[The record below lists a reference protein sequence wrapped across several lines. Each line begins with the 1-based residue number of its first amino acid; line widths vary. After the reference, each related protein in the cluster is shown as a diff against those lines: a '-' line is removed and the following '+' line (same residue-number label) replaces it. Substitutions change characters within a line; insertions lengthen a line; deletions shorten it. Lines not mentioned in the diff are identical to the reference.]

1 MRAIVWTLVNH
12 DAKPGEVAT
21 NSLDCTLGE
30 AFVVRIVDP
39 KDEGSAVPTPQEIV
53 SHGHHCATLVQIAR
67 GRRCVA
73 DANSHGR
80 RMAVIG
86 GQRR

>member
-12 DAKPGEVAT
+12 DAKPGKIAK
-21 NSLDCTLGE
+21 NSLDCALSE

-39 KDEGSAVPTPQEIV
+39 QHEGSSEPTPQEIV
-53 SHGHHCATLVQIAR
+53 SHGHHRATFVQIAR